1 MSKAYA
7 TAMVAGDLAPAAGSG
22 HASYQDGWPVVAVSG
37 LVLEAVHSPGSGQKQ
52 DPDGY
57 PVQVIANANGG
68 REVDDYRQL
77 LAPLPR

>member
-37 LVLEAVHSPGSGQKQ
+37 LVLEAVNSPGSGQKTGVLM
-52 DPDGY
+52 D
-57 PVQVIANANGG
+57 A
-68 REVDDYRQL
+68 RYR
-77 LAPLPR
+77 

>member
-37 LVLEAVHSPGSGQKQ
+37 VVLEAVNFPGWRTKNRILM
-52 DPDGY
+52 DTGY
-57 PVQVIANANGG
+57 
-68 REVDDYRQL
+68 R
-77 LAPLPR
+77 

>member
-37 LVLEAVHSPGSGQKQ
+37 VVLEAVNFAGWRTKNRILM
-52 DPDGY
+52 DTRY
-57 PVQVIANANGG
+57 I
-68 REVDDYRQL
+68 
-77 LAPLPR
+77 

>member
-37 LVLEAVHSPGSGQKQ
+37 VVLEAVNFPKKQ
-52 DPDGY
+52 DPDGH